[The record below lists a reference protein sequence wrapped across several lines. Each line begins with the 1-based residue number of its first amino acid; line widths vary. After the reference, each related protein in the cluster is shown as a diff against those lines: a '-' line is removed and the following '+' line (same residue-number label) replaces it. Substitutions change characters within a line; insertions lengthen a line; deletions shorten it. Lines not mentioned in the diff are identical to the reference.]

1 MSETPNE
8 PASASSRRVTGP
20 RVAPEKSYAEIAL
33 PTALRQT
40 FTYSVPPKLRP
51 GLELGHRVNVR
62 FGPRAM
68 AGYVVGFRREKPK
81 LARIRPVVSI
91 QPSEVL
97 FPPEIL
103 ALTRWVAD
111 YYLASWG
118 QVLETALPRTVR
130 SGTNARAMKD
140 KDVDPVEAIAAHPL
154 FPQQIRAVESILD
167 ALRRSSF
174 TAFLL
179 HGVTGSGK
187 TEVYLEAAAQVMSE
201 GGSVL
206 FLVPEIALGT
216 QILKRIEARFPGKVG
231 LYHSQAGE
239 GNRRR
244 VWREAREG
252 KLRFVLGARSAV
264 FVPLENLRLIIV
276 DEEHEPAYKQDETP
290 RYHGRDTAVVRAQRA
305 GAVIVLGSA
314 TPSLESLRNA
324 QLEKYALL
332 RLPDRVDDRPPSV
345 VTLVDLAESRRQH
358 QEQAAKDDT
367 PRPARG
373 SEDELIGR
381 VFSGLLRQKIEDRL
395 DRGEQ
400 SILFLNRRGHATV
413 VQCGDCGNTLQ
424 CTQCDVVLTWHKDEN
439 RLRCH
444 YCGQA
449 RAGVEQC
456 EICAGH
462 RFFYGGFG
470 TQRVEE
476 ALGRLFPQ
484 ARVARM
490 DQDATRKRGSHS
502 DLIRRMEEG
511 EIDILLG
518 TQMVAK
524 GLHFPNV
531 TLVGV
536 LQADREMLLPDFR
549 SQERGFQL
557 LTQVSGRAGR
567 GRIAGEVIFQT
578 LMPDHYAVACAAF
591 NDYEGFASR
600 ELAVRD
606 MFHYPPFH
614 RMVHLLLDG
623 PEEDRVRRR
632 SEELRDLLLSSIATA
647 RSPVRVLGPAP
658 MPLSRLKGQ
667 YRWHLTLKGRVPE
680 LLRRH
685 ALLAL
690 DAKATKGLSGV
701 RVQADVDPVQMI

>member
-1 MSETPNE
+1 LRE
-8 PASASSRRVTGP
+8 
-20 RVAPEKSYAEIAL
+20 EI
-33 PTALRQT
+33 QI
-40 FTYSVPPKLRP
+40 
-51 GLELGHRVNVR
+51 GHRVMVR

-68 AGYVVGFRREKPK
+68 AGYVVGFQKKRPP
-81 LARIRPVVSI
+81 LSRIRPIGRI

-103 ALTRWVAD
+103 ELTRWVAD

-130 SGTNARAMKD
+130 GGVKERASAE
-140 KDVDPVEAIAAHPL
+140 VDASRMEPVEPHAL
-154 FPQQIRAVESILD
+154 FPQQSRAVAEIEE
-167 ALRRSSF
+167 ALARTGFS
-174 TAFLL
+174 AFLL

-187 TEVYLEAAAQVMSE
+187 TEVYLAAAETVMRA
-201 GGSVL
+201 GGAVL

-216 QILKRIEARFPGKVG
+216 QILKRIEARFPGQVG

-239 GNRRR
+239 LNRRR
-244 VWREAREG
+244 VWREARAG
-252 KLRFVLGARSAV
+252 KLRFVLGARSAI
-264 FVPLENLRLIIV
+264 FVPIADLKLIVV

-290 RYHGRDTAVVRAQRA
+290 RYHGRDTAVVRAQRS

-324 QLEKYALL
+324 QLGKYTLL
-332 RLPDRVDDRPPSV
+332 SLPERVDGRPPAV
-345 VTLVDLAESRRQH
+345 VTLVDLAESRREAM
-358 QEQAAKDDT
+358 EQAAANAEDDEA
-367 PRPARG
+367 RPKRG
-373 SEDELIGR
+373 SEEELVQR
-381 VFSGLLRQKIEDRL
+381 VFSRLLRQKIEDRL

-400 SILFLNRRGHATV
+400 TILFLNRRGHATV
-413 VQCGDCGNTLQ
+413 VQCADCGHTIQ
-424 CTQCDVVLTWHKDEN
+424 CTQCDVVLTFHKLEN

-444 YCGQA
+444 YCGQS
-449 RAGVEQC
+449 RAGVEKC
-456 EICAGH
+456 EVCSGH

-476 ALGRLFPQ
+476 ALTRILPA

-490 DQDATRKRGSHS
+490 DQDATRKRGAHAE
-502 DLIRRMEEG
+502 LIRRMEEG

-549 SQERGFQL
+549 SQERAFQL
-557 LTQVSGRAGR
+557 LTQVAGRAGR
-567 GRIAGEVIFQT
+567 GRIAGEVVFQT
-578 LMPDHYAVACAAF
+578 LMPDHYAVACAAYA
-591 NDYEGFASR
+591 DYDGFAGR
-600 ELAVRD
+600 ELAVRE
-606 MFHYPPFH
+606 MFRYPPFQ

-623 PEEDRVRRR
+623 PDEERVRRR
-632 SEELRDLLLSSIATA
+632 SDELKDLLLGKITLA
-647 RSPVRVLGPAP
+647 RAPLRVLGPAP
-658 MPLSRLKGQ
+658 MPLSRLAGQ
-667 YRWHLTLKGRVPE
+667 YRWHLTLKGRAVD
-680 LLRRH
+680 LLRRF
-685 ALLAL
+685 AALAL
-690 DAKATKGLSGV
+690 DSKPSKGLSGV